1 MGAITPSSRDALSQR
16 QTDLNRVSLFEFQE
30 PINCSNITSI
40 AYALSALGYPT
51 TVDEVIYNSGT
62 PVRDVT
68 DLGVRSADR
77 T

>member
-1 MGAITPSSRDALSQR
+1 
-16 QTDLNRVSLFEFQE
+16 VSLFEFQE
-30 PINCSNITSI
+30 PINCSNITSL

-68 DLGVRSADR
+68 DLGVGPGLEWTRVPVCMHLP
-77 T
+77 TENTVHLFEQG